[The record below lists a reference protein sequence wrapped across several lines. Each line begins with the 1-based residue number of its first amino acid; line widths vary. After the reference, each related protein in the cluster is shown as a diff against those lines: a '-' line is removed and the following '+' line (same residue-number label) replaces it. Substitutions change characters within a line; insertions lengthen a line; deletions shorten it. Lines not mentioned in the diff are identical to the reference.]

1 MYAQM
6 MGPTDTAHA
15 RGTDLCA
22 RRICTSCLPNG
33 QSSLYVVQAPVG
45 SRSVMVHSEVGRL
58 LLIQEEQSQD
68 DKWKLLCTGA
78 TSQCPSGQRERAF
91 TAIHTPSLN

>member
-15 RGTDLCA
+15 RGTDLRP

-33 QSSLYVVQAPVG
+33 QSSLHVVQAPVG
-45 SRSVMVHSEVGRL
+45 SRSAMVHSEVGRL
-58 LLIQEEQSQD
+58 LQFQEEESQD
-68 DKWKLLCTGA
+68 D
-78 TSQCPSGQRERAF
+78 
-91 TAIHTPSLN
+91 